1 MKRYSTPTD
10 NREMHIKMS
19 IGHHTLS
26 IMGKVKK
33 LIIPMVGNVGKW
45 PLCLQMRCSDLDTL
59 LVRIKMGWPQRKEG
73 EWSER
78 VITDQ
83 REL

>member
-45 PLCLQMRCSDLDTL
+45 PLCLQMT
-59 LVRIKMGWPQRKEG
+59 VTEMF
-73 EWSER
+73 
-78 VITDQ
+78 
-83 REL
+83 

>member
-1 MKRYSTPTD
+1 MAELDPNRQPVPHIATMNSKQMKRYSTPTD

-45 PLCLQMRCSDLDTL
+45 PLCLQMT
-59 LVRIKMGWPQRKEG
+59 VTEMF
-73 EWSER
+73 
-78 VITDQ
+78 
-83 REL
+83 